1 MKKRRVLYI
10 LLVLLV
16 TIVAFILYYSNISC
30 YKPAEKMSGLSV
42 VHHDDDTIRI
52 AYIGD
57 SWAYRH
63 QEMPGV
69 IDSIVSVSMGRPVV
83 VRNAGVG
90 GLVSKEIYYSLFY
103 NHVFKDVIEWGP
115 DFCFVS
121 AGINDT
127 NKKSG
132 QSNFRENMRLIISL
146 LLDNGITPVVMEIP
160 HYDIWYTFNQME
172 PITMFRSVRSMM
184 WTFSSVDCI
193 DDYTDS
199 LNKLIDEQQWQD
211 AVIVVRRDCWNSQ
224 GYQGQKDIY
233 TTDRMHI
240 NPRGYYVLDSCIAS
254 GIVSFLRK
262 NENRN
267 QQ

>member
-1 MKKRRVLYI
+1 
-10 LLVLLV
+10 
-16 TIVAFILYYSNISC
+16 
-30 YKPAEKMSGLSV
+30 MSGLSV

-69 IDSIVSVSMGRPVV
+69 IDSIVSVNMGRPVV

-160 HYDIWYTFNQME
+160 YYDIWYTFNQME

-184 WTFSSVDCI
+184 WTCSSMNCI

-199 LNKLIDEQQWQD
+199 LNELIDEQLWQD
-211 AVIVVRRDCWNSQ
+211 AVIVVWRDCWNPQ
-224 GYQGQKDIY
+224 GYEGQKELY
-233 TTDRMHI
+233 TKDRMHVTLA
-240 NPRGYYVLDSCIAS
+240 GYHLLDSCIAS
-254 GIVSFLRK
+254 EIVLFLRK
-262 NENRN
+262 NGHRN
-267 QQ
+267 Q